1 MAKMPCGSPLRRTEG
16 ERSMSEKN
24 PTHGLALFLA
34 AAIVT
39 FGCLTVMQFLEKP
52 WFFVALAAMHAGIAL
67 FVISKRTLRT
77 HGFDLVRY
85 FKSEYAMLLPFL
97 LIMAY
102 SLISK
107 TGALPPFGSA
117 KTSITLVYALICFA
131 VTFWNFR
138 HMHADARTQSACARA
153 TTPDDVS
160 VAMLA
165 AE

>member
-1 MAKMPCGSPLRRTEG
+1 MLRRTEG
-16 ERSMSEKN
+16 ECSMSEKN
-24 PTHGLALFLA
+24 PACGLALFLT

-52 WFFVALAAMHAGIAL
+52 WFFVALVAMHAGIAL
-67 FVISKRTLRT
+67 FVVSKRVLRKQE
-77 HGFDLVRY
+77 FDLLRY

-117 KTSITLVYALICFA
+117 KASITLVYALICFA
-131 VTFWNFR
+131 VTFWTFR
-138 HMHADARTQSACARA
+138 HMQADARAQAGTDAAPTPAR
-153 TTPDDVS
+153 
-160 VAMLA
+160 VALA
-165 AE
+165 D

>member
-1 MAKMPCGSPLRRTEG
+1 MP
-16 ERSMSEKN
+16 EKN
-24 PTHGLALFLA
+24 PACGLALFLA
-34 AAIVT
+34 AASVT

-67 FVISKRTLRT
+67 FVVSKRALRKQ
-77 HGFDLVRY
+77 GFDLGRR

-117 KTSITLVYALICFA
+117 KASITLVYALLCFA

-138 HMHADARTQSACARA
+138 RMQADARAQAAGASEPAGTATAPTPARIA
-153 TTPDDVS
+153 
-160 VAMLA
+160 LA
-165 AE
+165 D

>member
-1 MAKMPCGSPLRRTEG
+1 
-16 ERSMSEKN
+16 MSEKN
-24 PTHGLALFLA
+24 PVCGLALFLT

-52 WFFVALAAMHAGIAL
+52 WFFIALVAMHAGIAL
-67 FVISKRTLRT
+67 FVVSKRALRKQEL
-77 HGFDLVRY
+77 DLTRY

-102 SLISK
+102 SLISR

-117 KTSITLVYALICFA
+117 KASITLVYALICFA

-138 HMHADARTQSACARA
+138 RMQTDARAQAAGASGSAGTETVPTHAR
-153 TTPDDVS
+153 
-160 VAMLA
+160 VALA
-165 AE
+165 D

>member
-1 MAKMPCGSPLRRTEG
+1 MP
-16 ERSMSEKN
+16 EKN
-24 PTHGLALFLA
+24 PARGLALFLT

-52 WFFVALAAMHAGIAL
+52 WFFVALVAMHAGIAL
-67 FVISKRTLRT
+67 FVVSKRVLRKQ
-77 HGFDLVRY
+77 GFDLIRY

-117 KTSITLVYALICFA
+117 KASITLVYALICFA

-138 HMHADARTQSACARA
+138 HMQADARAQATNASEPAETCAA
-153 TTPDDVS
+153 PTPAR
-160 VAMLA
+160 VALA
-165 AE
+165 D